1 MLKTS
6 SSGKRGRIPAYIQVA
21 AALRRRVE
29 TGAWQPNE
37 RISTLEELEVEFQVA
52 RVTIRQA
59 VELLEREGLVTRQ
72 QGRGTFVNEN
82 VRDKRWLTLETSWAA
97 VMSSIKNSGSRFIK
111 VANPP
116 LAPRLRKGEGQYA
129 PSYAFL
135 RSIQSKGDAPYA
147 VASIFISQPIFER
160 EREKFLKNTA
170 LPVLASMEL
179 SIERAQQD
187 LIIGTADPEIA
198 ELLKVSLSAP
208 TVEARWIVRDGN
220 DVAIYVSEITYR
232 ADCIKLSLDFSRELS
247 RSTSDPKES
256 AASAASGRHSEQA
269 ANAMFDSCS

>member
-6 SSGKRGRIPAYIQVA
+6 GSGKRGRIPAYIQVA
-21 AALRRRVE
+21 AALRRRIE
-29 TGAWQPNE
+29 TGAWPPNE
-37 RISTLEELEVEFQVA
+37 RIATLEELEMEFEVA
-52 RVTIRQA
+52 RVTVRQA

-72 QGRGTFVNEN
+72 QGRGTFVNGN
-82 VRDKRWLTLETSWAA
+82 VSDKRWLTLETSWAA
-97 VMSSIKNSGSRFIK
+97 VMSSIKNSGSKFIK

-116 LAPRLRKGEGQYA
+116 LAPRLRKGEGLYA

-135 RSIQSKGDAPYA
+135 RSIQSKADAPYA

-160 EREKFLKNTA
+160 EREKFLKGTA
-170 LPVLASMEL
+170 LPVLASMDL
-179 SIERAQQD
+179 DIERAHQN

-208 TVEARWIVRDGN
+208 TVEARWIVRDSH

-247 RSTSDPKES
+247 HPPSSP
-256 AASAASGRHSEQA
+256 AASDADGGVLREHATD
-269 ANAMFDSCS
+269 AMFHS